1 MMETIHVLLIE
12 DDPMVREVNRQ
23 FIERIEGF
31 TLVGYASNGIEGL
44 EKVKEL
50 KPELVFMDVFMP
62 EQNGIVT
69 LGKIREE
76 HLEVDVI
83 AVTAANDMP
92 TVQRILHLG
101 VYDYIMKPFTF
112 ERIEQTLKNYQIYK
126 NKMKDMQDLTQHDLD
141 HLMQQRMPEHQTSS
155 VVSQKIE
162 IEELPKGFNRAT
174 LDKVLAYIEE
184 SKKAVSAEDV
194 ANYIG
199 TARVTARRYLDF
211 LEKQSKLKVDIQ
223 YGNVGRP
230 IHRYYI

>member
-1 MMETIHVLLIE
+1 MDTIHVLLIE

-31 TLVGYASNGIEGL
+31 KLVGYAGNGIEGL
-44 EKVKEL
+44 EKVKDL
-50 KPELVFMDVFMP
+50 KPDLVFMDIFMP
-62 EQNGIVT
+62 EQDGMVT

-76 HLEVDVI
+76 HLVVDVI

-92 TVQRILHLG
+92 TIQRILHLG

-112 ERIEQTLKNYQIYK
+112 ERIEQTLKNYQAYK
-126 NKMKDMQDLTQHDLD
+126 IKMKDMQDLTQHDLD
-141 HLMQQRMPEHQTSS
+141 HLMQQRLPELQTSP
-155 VVSQKIE
+155 VASQKIE